1 MTKYKLGRICD
12 VSSSKRIFAKEYV
25 SSGVPFYRGKE
36 IIQLKNNK
44 PLSEPLYISHEKYEE
59 IKNKFGVPQIGDILI
74 TSVGTIGESY
84 QIKSSEPFYFKDG
97 NVTRLSNFNLEEVNP
112 KYLYYWIN
120 SSNFMKQVDNILIG
134 TTQKALTIENLKN
147 LEIDLPDLPTQ
158 NKISNLLSSLD
169 DKIEINNK
177 INEELEELGQALY
190 TKWFVNFDFPNE
202 EGKPY
207 KSSGGEMIESE
218 LGMIPKGWKVDNIL
232 NIFNFEKGVEPG
244 SSNYTNNKDDIRFI
258 RVGDMQSTSPDIYVS
273 KNIME
278 AKKLKYISNKD
289 ITISLDGTIGK
300 VFVGN
305 EGCISSGIRIIK
317 LKDYEDMIDYTYL
330 FAKSKYLINSLTG
343 GSFGSVIKHAGGM
356 LNDLKIIH
364 PNIEILLEFQNLYN
378 GIVEM
383 IVQNRIENKKLEELR
398 NFLIPQLM
406 SGNLEVK
413 DLEEKL

>member
-120 SSNFMKQVDNILIG
+120 SSDFMKQVDNILIG

-147 LEIDLPDLPTQ
+147 LEIDLPDLSTQ
-158 NKISNLLSSLD
+158 KKIANLLSSLD

-177 INEELEELGQALY
+177 INQELEELGQALY
-190 TKWFVNFDFPNE
+190 TKWFVNFDFPNKD
-202 EGKPY
+202 GKPY

-218 LGMIPKGWKVDNIL
+218 LGMIPRGWKVKSLDELASIVTGKQNANIKTDNGEFEFFTCSKESFKTNQYSFDTKAILVAGNGEFYTQWYEGKFEVYQRTYVIEPKIKELFFPIYL
-232 NIFNFEKGVEPG
+232 NIK
-244 SSNYTNNKDDIRFI
+244 NKI
-258 RVGDMQSTSPDIYVS
+258 P
-273 KNIME
+273 
-278 AKKLKYISNKD
+278 YITQDS
-289 ITISLDGTIGK
+289 
-300 VFVGN
+300 
-305 EGCISSGIRIIK
+305 R
-317 LKDYEDMIDYTYL
+317 
-330 FAKSKYLINSLTG
+330 
-343 GSFGSVIKHAGGM
+343 GSVIKFITIGH
-356 LNDLKIIH
+356 LNEIKVAVPENIDVSIFDSVYNKLMQLK
-364 PNIEILLEFQNLYN
+364 N
-378 GIVEM
+378 
-383 IVQNRIENKKLEELR
+383 ENKKLEELR
-398 NFLIPQLM
+398 DFLIPQLM

>member
-120 SSNFMKQVDNILIG
+120 SSDFMKQVDNILIG

-177 INEELEELGQALY
+177 INQELEELGQALY
-190 TKWFVNFDFPNE
+190 TKWFVNFDFPNK

-207 KSSGGEMIESE
+207 KSSDGEMVESE
-218 LGMIPKGWKVDNIL
+218 LGMIPKGWQVDNIL
-232 NIFNFEKGVEPG
+232 NVFSFEKGVEAG
-244 SSNYTNNKDDIRFI
+244 SNNYTSNKGDIRFI
-258 RVGDMQSTSPDIYVS
+258 RVGDMQSTSPDMHVS
-273 KNIME
+273 KNTME

-289 ITISLDGTIGK
+289 ITCDSAA
-300 VFVGN
+300 
-305 EGCISSGIRIIK
+305 
-317 LKDYEDMIDYTYL
+317 L
-330 FAKSKYLINSLTG
+330 FRV
-343 GSFGSVIKHAGGM
+343 FGS
-356 LNDLKIIH
+356 
-364 PNIEILLEFQNLYN
+364 
-378 GIVEM
+378 
-383 IVQNRIENKKLEELR
+383 
-398 NFLIPQLM
+398 
-406 SGNLEVK
+406 
-413 DLEEKL
+413 